1 MQLIDQ
7 TLLSAELGQRSMKTE
22 LALPLTFLAV
32 AAMTGCV
39 VSTYGGPGSTPEV
52 PLPPSSV
59 MPEAAASTTPE
70 GPAEVGAR
78 HILIAYKGA
87 MRAAPYIDRTK
98 EQAGMLASELQE
110 KALSGADFEELA
122 RKHSDD
128 PGSASS
134 GGSLGTFERGQMVKE
149 FSDAAFSLPIGGV
162 SEVVESPFGFHV
174 IQRTE

>member
-1 MQLIDQ
+1 MRPERAGPLV
-7 TLLSAELGQRSMKTE
+7 LVALS
-22 LALPLTFLAV
+22 
-32 AAMTGCV
+32 AMTGCV
-39 VSTYGGPGSTPEV
+39 VSTYGGVGSAPEV
-52 PLPPSSV
+52 PLPPAYEE
-59 MPEAAASTTPE
+59 PDNAAAETPD

-78 HILIAYKGA
+78 HILISYKGA

-98 EQAGMLASELQE
+98 EQAEMLATELQE

-134 GGSLGTFERGQMVKE
+134 GGSLGTFSRGQMVKE

>member
-1 MQLIDQ
+1 MSPER
-7 TLLSAELGQRSMKTE
+7 LLLLFGVAFC
-22 LALPLTFLAV
+22 ALP
-32 AAMTGCV
+32 GCV
-39 VSTYGGPGSTPEV
+39 VSTYGGVGSAPEV
-52 PLPPSSV
+52 PLPPTYV
-59 MPEAAASTTPE
+59 EPEAAASKAPD

-78 HILIAYKGA
+78 HILISYKGA

-98 EQAGMLASELQE
+98 EQAEMLATELQE
-110 KALSGADFEELA
+110 NAQSGADFEALA

-134 GGSLGTFERGQMVKE
+134 GGSLGTFTREQMVKE

>member
-1 MQLIDQ
+1 MRVDSKFSVI
-7 TLLSAELGQRSMKTE
+7 LLSLG
-22 LALPLTFLAV
+22 
-32 AAMTGCV
+32 AATGCV
-39 VSTYGGPGSTPEV
+39 VSTYGHPGSPPEV
-52 PLPPSSV
+52 PLPPAYEAPETEASV
-59 MPEAAASTTPE
+59 PAD

-78 HILIAYKGA
+78 HILISYKGA

-98 EQAGMLASELQE
+98 EQAEMLATELQE
-110 KALSGADFEELA
+110 KAASGADFEELA

-134 GGSLGTFERGQMVKE
+134 GGSLGTFSRGQMVKE
-149 FSDAAFSLPIGGV
+149 FSDAAFSLPISGV

>member
-1 MQLIDQ
+1 
-7 TLLSAELGQRSMKTE
+7 MKTK
-22 LALPLTFLAV
+22 LTFSLMVLVLA
-32 AAMTGCV
+32 ASTGCV
-39 VSTYGGPGSTPEV
+39 VSTYGGPGSAPEV
-52 PLPPSSV
+52 PLPPSYV
-59 MPEAAASTTPE
+59 EPEATSSSSSSAAPE

-98 EQAGMLASELQE
+98 EQAQMLATELQE
-110 KALSGADFEELA
+110 KAVSGADFEELA

-134 GGSLGTFERGQMVKE
+134 GGSLGVFERGQMVKE
-149 FSDAAFSLPIGGV
+149 FSDAAFALPIGGV